1 MVTWTRR
8 KIGIKTEEE
17 ELKCQLGEDVLF
29 RQWMW
34 IFKGPQQ
41 TGQTSPERLLKT
53 NSDND
58 VIYLKPQPCLFS
70 L

>member
-53 NSDND
+53 HSDND
-58 VIYLKPQPCLFS
+58 VIYLKPQASLFS

>member
-1 MVTWTRR
+1 MVTWTLR

-17 ELKCQLGEDVLF
+17 ELKFQLGEDVLF

-41 TGQTSPERLLKT
+41 AWTDFTRTSFK
-53 NSDND
+53 D
-58 VIYLKPQPCLFS
+58 K
-70 L
+70 

>member
-17 ELKCQLGEDVLF
+17 ELKLQLGEDVMF

-41 TGQTSPERLLKT
+41 TEQTSPEIVT
-53 NSDND
+53 MMS
-58 VIYLKPQPCLFS
+58 S
-70 L
+70 T